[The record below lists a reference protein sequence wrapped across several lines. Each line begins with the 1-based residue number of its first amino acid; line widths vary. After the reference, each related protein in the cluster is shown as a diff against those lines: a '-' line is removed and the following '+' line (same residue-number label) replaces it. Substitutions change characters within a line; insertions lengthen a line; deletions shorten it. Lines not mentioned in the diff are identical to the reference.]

1 MAYNNYYIQ
10 LLKEVGIDIDI
21 YCRDLFKGLMAL
33 RDIPYTNLWIDIGC
47 RAVLSNRTIQ
57 DYAES
62 GKLRSAKAFVL
73 LRIAD
78 RLDVDPYCLIGK
90 KSIMDVW
97 NKESKR
103 VRNAM
108 MGDDE
113 IPDRRIETLRKYTR
127 IVMDAEAENRKNNS
141 APSLEEM
148 MKLFKRGEIED
159 RLENE
164 RRDRINKKLPLKKKR

>member
-1 MAYNNYYIQ
+1 MAYNNYYMQ
-10 LLKEVGIDIDI
+10 LLKKAGIDIDI

-33 RDIPYTNLWIDIGC
+33 RDIPYTDLWIDIGG
-47 RAVLSNRTIQ
+47 RTVLSNRTTQ

-78 RLDVDPYCLIGK
+78 RLDVDPYCLIGE
-90 KSIMDVW
+90 KSIMDIW

-113 IPDRRIETLRKYTR
+113 IPDRRIETLRKYSR
-127 IVMDAEAENRKNNS
+127 IVMDAEAENRKNYS
-141 APSLEEM
+141 APS
-148 MKLFKRGEIED
+148 IEKIW
-159 RLENE
+159 RLCYNYYVY
-164 RRDRINKKLPLKKKR
+164 L